1 MTRYLILASFAVCAL
16 GAAADTDIAFQVVDA
31 NGDGF
36 ISEGE
41 FVSWKTVEA
50 EISPADALIKF
61 IEVDADASGMISET
75 EFTAAMSDQTSDTDP
90 SDTM

>member
-1 MTRYLILASFAVCAL
+1 MTRYLILAGFALCAF
-16 GAAADTDIAFQVVDA
+16 GAAADTKAAFQTVDA

-50 EISPADALIKF
+50 EISPADALVKF
-61 IEVDADASGMISET
+61 IEIDADASGMISET
-75 EFTAAMSDQTSDTDP
+75 DFTAAMSDTASD
-90 SDTM
+90 SDRSDSM